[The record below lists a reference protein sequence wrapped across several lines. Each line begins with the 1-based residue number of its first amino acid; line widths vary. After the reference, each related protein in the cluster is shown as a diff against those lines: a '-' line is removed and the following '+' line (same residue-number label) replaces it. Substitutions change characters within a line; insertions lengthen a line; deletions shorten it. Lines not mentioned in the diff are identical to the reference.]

1 MITCLLWL
9 DEKVSAIN
17 GSDSYFLIKF
27 KQLIRWQVTEAITRR
42 QLPKNDDD
50 DDVDNDV
57 DVVGRDDAWQK

>member
-1 MITCLLWL
+1 M
-9 DEKVSAIN
+9 
-17 GSDSYFLIKF
+17 
-27 KQLIRWQVTEAITRR
+27 TEAMLITRR